1 MLVGEG
7 HDWSEGEE
15 TAWDTLA
22 ELDPEDVSHRAHVVY
37 DESLGG
43 YVLPLFNKELLIRPG
58 DSQISGNSPE
68 AALLLDR
75 LSDYVTLSVLWYL
88 IQAKDE
94 PLSGNLIKPSHT
106 GEGRM
111 FFAGAHV
118 LPLDRIVRRYGNDA
132 RGFLDKGLELGGE
145 QLDFG
150 DASLMLFPFPR
161 VPVVL
166 LLWTGDEEFPARA
179 DLLFDATCSS
189 HLPMDILWATAMMSL
204 LAML

>member
-15 TAWDTLA
+15 RAWDVLA
-22 ELDPEDVSHRAHVVY
+22 GLDPQDVSHRAQVVY

-43 YVLPLFNKELLIRPG
+43 YILPLFNRELSIRPG
-58 DSQISGNSPE
+58 ERRISGNSPE
-68 AALLLDR
+68 ANLLLEQ
-75 LSDYVTLSVLWYL
+75 LCDYTTLSILWYL

-94 PLSGNLIKPSHT
+94 PFSGSLVNPSHT

-132 RGFLDKGLELGGE
+132 RGFLHKGFEFGGE

-179 DLLFDATCSS
+179 DLLFDATCSV

-204 LAML
+204 LVML